1 MSKLRTEKS
10 NKLEAVVS
18 EIEPY
23 YSDSSR
29 EGSRWANFKDSF
41 KRQVPSDEANGSS
54 GIQMQKSI
62 SKRHLR
68 LMALVSVLGYW
79 WQREQN

>member
-41 KRQVPSDEANGSS
+41 KRQVPSDEGQR
-54 GIQMQKSI
+54 IQWNSNAEV
-62 SKRHLR
+62 H
-68 LMALVSVLGYW
+68 
-79 WQREQN
+79 